1 MVDPFLSWNLIPLEG
16 RAPSFMKTPFLKHQ
30 GSGLT
35 HSLSISQT
43 PVFVRTKPSLPASA
57 GEHLLPLELPAPTH
71 PQSHST
77 FPRTSLLLWAPEV
90 SVSRTS
96 SYSTLGQ
103 VSEASAPLHR
113 VLPSAR
119 TSLAPALPTLALM
132 AARAH
137 RILRSHGCPVLSP
150 VREDNSRLGLGSYVS
165 KPPTLHVEHGTQWM
179 FQEG

>member
-1 MVDPFLSWNLIPLEG
+1 
-16 RAPSFMKTPFLKHQ
+16 MKMPFLKHQ
-30 GSGLT
+30 GSDLT

-57 GEHLLPLELPAPTH
+57 GEQLLPLEPPAPTH
-71 PQSHST
+71 PQSHSA
-77 FPRTSLLLWAPEV
+77 FPRTSLLLWAPEA

-103 VSEASAPLHR
+103 ASEASAPLCR
-113 VLPSAR
+113 VLPFAR
-119 TSLAPALPTLALM
+119 TILAPALPSLALM

-137 RILRSHGCPVLSP
+137 RILRCHGCPALSP
-150 VREDNSRLGLGSYVS
+150 IREDNSRLGLGSDVS
-165 KPPTLHVEHGTQWM
+165 KSPTLHMEHGTQWM